1 MESKCG
7 IGQSGPDAKILEFN
21 QTATISYNMLNMT
34 IPYLLVVYSDTIN
47 NQIRHSFKNAAKG
60 AGHYIITSWFLLYSI
75 GAILL
80 VHFGGID
87 SMLNLLSSQTYAIG
101 IPLGLAMIGILTAAH
116 DIKMLKQNP
125 PKVSRIVLQIMVAGF
140 LIIATM
146 NDVVY
151 FEIDVWSY
159 FVEKFGTPEQQNTL
173 QLRFDQAQMAD
184 LVNFFMYPV
193 FFHGNRI
200 WNWIREREKIVD
212 QIEANMSLPKI
223 PSTV

>member
-1 MESKCG
+1 
-7 IGQSGPDAKILEFN
+7 
-21 QTATISYNMLNMT
+21 MT
-34 IPYLLVVYSDTIN
+34 ILYLLVMWNDTTQ
-47 NQIRHSFKNAAKG
+47 NQIRHSFKNAARE
-60 AGHYIITSWFLLYSI
+60 ACQYVITSWFLLYSI
-75 GAILL
+75 VTIPL
-80 VHFGGID
+80 VAFGGID
-87 SMLNLLSSQTYAIG
+87 LMLDLLSSQTYAIG
-101 IPLGLAMIGILTAAH
+101 VPLGLAMIGILTAVH
-116 DIKMLKQNP
+116 DIKMLKRNP
-125 PKVSRIVLQIMVAGF
+125 PKVSRTVLQIMVAGF

-159 FVEKFGTPEQQNTL
+159 FVEKFGTPQQQEAL
-173 QLRFDQAQMAD
+173 QIRFDQAQMAD

-212 QIEANMSLPKI
+212 QIEASMILPKM

>member
-1 MESKCG
+1 MRN
-7 IGQSGPDAKILEFN
+7 D
-21 QTATISYNMLNMT
+21 
-34 IPYLLVVYSDTIN
+34 VVN
-47 NQIRHSFKNAAKG
+47 RQIRHSFKNAIKG
-60 AGHYIITSWFLLYSI
+60 TGHYVVTSWFLLYSI
-75 GAILL
+75 ASILL

-101 IPLGLAMIGILTAAH
+101 VPLTLAMIGILTAIH
-116 DIKMLKQNP
+116 DIRMLKQNP
-125 PKVSRIVLQIMVAGF
+125 PKVSRAVLQIMVAGF

-159 FVEKFGTPEQQNTL
+159 FVEKFGTPEQQDAL

-184 LVNFFMYPV
+184 LANFFMYPI

-200 WNWIREREKIVD
+200 
-212 QIEANMSLPKI
+212 
-223 PSTV
+223 